1 MPSGILDFN
10 VLKNLSIGLNS
21 GVYGGIVSL
30 YPFIYLIYHAPK
42 LLTWARALSYS
53 RIKSSSLHH
62 SLF

>member
-42 LLTWARALSYS
+42 LLT
-53 RIKSSSLHH
+53 
-62 SLF
+62 